1 MNAFNSFLAQQL
13 DDYVAYRQSLGF
25 STKPLRS
32 YLKTFDRYLAQ
43 REKKPVLLQP
53 SFFLELRSDLN
64 LEARTVNRVISTARM
79 FFGYLVRCGSYAT
92 NPVKNIPL
100 LPKNEIIPFIFSDEQ
115 VDQLLLTVC
124 KAIRKNSKYFI
135 KDLSVYLACVL
146 LARCGMRISEPL
158 RLLKHHY
165 RQSERTLY
173 IEKTKFKKDRLI
185 PIPKAVDTHVR
196 NYLSVRDN
204 IWEDRHNPHLL
215 AGSRYGGLNP
225 ERIRQAFR
233 QAVEIIGLDQPRRVI
248 GHTNFSAPTIHSL
261 RHSFAVNTLLK
272 IKARQA
278 SPQHALPVLA
288 TYMGHVEYR
297 YTANYLKMIDA
308 DQRQHLLDFVQT
320 RKR

>member
-1 MNAFNSFLAQQL
+1 MNTFNSFLAKQL
-13 DDYVAYRQSLGF
+13 DEFVAYRQSLGF
-25 STKPLRS
+25 STQPFRS
-32 YLKTFDRYLAQ
+32 YLKMFDRYLAR
-43 REKKPVLLQP
+43 REKDPVLLKP

-64 LEARTVNRVISTARM
+64 LEARTVNRVISSARM

-92 NPVKNIPL
+92 NPVKEIPL
-100 LPKNEIIPFIFSDEQ
+100 LPKNEIIPFLFSDEQ
-115 VDQLLLTVC
+115 VDQLLLSVC
-124 KAIRKNSKYFI
+124 KAIRKDATYFI
-135 KDLSVYLACVL
+135 KDLSVYLAFLL
-146 LARCGMRISEPL
+146 LAHCGMRISEPL

-165 RQSERTLY
+165 RPSERTLY

-196 NYLSVRDN
+196 NYLKVRDN
-204 IWEDRHNPHLL
+204 LWEDHHNPYLL
-215 AGSRYGGLNP
+215 AGSRYSGLNP
-225 ERIRQAFR
+225 ERIRRVFR
-233 QAVEIIGLDQPRRVI
+233 QAVTTIGLDQPRRVI

-261 RHSFAVNTLLK
+261 RHSFAVNTLLQ
-272 IKARQA
+272 IKAQDG

-320 RKR
+320 QKR

>member
-1 MNAFNSFLAQQL
+1 MNAFNSFLAKQL

-25 STKPLRS
+25 STNPFRA
-32 YLKTFDRYLAQ
+32 YLKMFDRYLDQ
-43 REKKPVLLQP
+43 RQKEPVLLQP

-79 FFGYLVRCGSYAT
+79 FFGYLVRCGNYTT
-92 NPVKNIPL
+92 NPVKDIPL

-115 VDQLLLTVC
+115 VDQLLLSVC
-124 KAIRKNSKYFI
+124 KAIRKDSRYFI
-135 KDLSVYLACVL
+135 KDLSVYLAFLL
-146 LARCGMRISEPL
+146 LANCGMRISEPL

-185 PIPKAVDTHVR
+185 PIPKEVDTHVK
-196 NYLSVRDN
+196 NYLKVRDKL
-204 IWEDRHNPHLL
+204 WGDHHNPYLL
-215 AGSRYGGLNP
+215 AGSKYGGLGY
-225 ERIRQAFR
+225 ERIRQVFR
-233 QAVEIIGLDQPRRVI
+233 QSVKTIGLDQPRRVI

-261 RHSFAVNTLLK
+261 RHSFAVNTLLR
-272 IKARQA
+272 IKARKA

-308 DQRQHLLDFVQT
+308 DQRRHLLDFVQT
-320 RKR
+320 QKR